1 MAQTIGRLTASS
13 LRALPAGLHADGG
26 NLMLQVTASGART
39 WIFRYRLQG
48 RRRDMGLGAL
58 HTVGLADARKLAKDA
73 RSLLLSGVCPLGA
86 RQQALA
92 STRAK
97 ASHTFARLA
106 DDYITAHKAGWSQKS
121 LDAWRMTLTEYAYP
135 VLGALPVSEVD
146 TAAVMRV
153 LSPLWQTRTETAV
166 RLRGRIEAVLDAAT
180 VQGHRRGDNPARWR
194 GHLEQL
200 LVRPAKIAKV
210 EHLSALPWPEMSAF
224 MAALRSREGVA
235 ARALEFAILCA
246 SRSGDVRGMRWDEV
260 VDGVWVVPAAR
271 MKAGKEHRVPLSDVA
286 LALLAKMPKVDALV
300 FPGVRSGGAFK
311 PLSDMSLL
319 AVLKRMGRRDIT
331 VHGFRSTFRDWA
343 SERTNFPR
351 ELAELA
357 LAHAVGGKV
366 ERAYARSDQL
376 SQRRRLMSA
385 WAEFCAA
392 PAMTAASVLPLSPR
406 RV

>member
-1 MAQTIGRLTASS
+1 MKRDTGRLAPTALKS
-13 LRALPAGLHADGG
+13 LPPGHHADGG
-26 NLMLQVTASGART
+26 NLWLQVSKTGTRN
-39 WIFRYRLQG
+39 WVFRYDLDG
-48 RRRDMGLGAL
+48 RRREMGLGPL
-58 HTVGLADARKLAKDA
+58 HTVGLADARRLAKDA
-73 RSLLLSGVCPLGA
+73 RLLLLSGVCPLSA
-86 RQQALA
+86 RQQAA
-92 STRAK
+92 AATRAK

-106 DDYITAHKAGWSQKS
+106 DDYIKAHQAGWSQKS

-166 RLRGRIEAVLDAAT
+166 RLRGRIEAVLAAAT
-180 VQGHRRGDNPARWR
+180 VHGHRRGDNPARWR

-210 EHLSALPWPEMSAF
+210 EHLSALPWQDVGAF
-224 MAALRSREGVA
+224 MPALRSREGVA

-260 VDGVWVVPAAR
+260 QGDVWVVPAAR
-271 MKAGKEHRVPLSDVA
+271 MKAGKEHRVPLSEAA
-286 LALLAKMPKVDALV
+286 LALLAKMHQVDALV
-300 FPGVRSGGAFK
+300 FPGARSGGAFK
-311 PLSDMSLL
+311 PLSGMSLL

-357 LAHAVGGKV
+357 LAHAVGTKV
-366 ERAYARSDQL
+366 EQAYARSDQL
-376 SQRRRLMSA
+376 QHRRRLMNA
-385 WAEFCAA
+385 WAEFCCA
-392 PAMTAASVLPLSPR
+392 PAVRGDNVVALAS
-406 RV
+406 